1 MQVSLFIPCITDQLY
16 PGVGVATYN
25 LLRKFG
31 ATVDY
36 PEAQTCCGQPAFN
49 SGFHQDARILAER
62 FLNIFSSSEYIVAPS
77 GSCVSMVK
85 VFYQHLD
92 LTAGMRDHLHELQ
105 SRIFEISE
113 FLVNILHVEKT
124 GASFSHRVTYHDS
137 CHLLRELGIAEVP
150 RKLIRNVEGIHFQEL
165 PESTRC
171 CGFGG
176 TFSVKFPE
184 ISVAMGDDKI
194 KNILQAGVEY
204 VIADDSSCLMH
215 IEGLMRRQNIPLKT
229 MHIAELLVQGW

>member
-1 MQVSLFIPCITDQLY
+1 MRVSLFIPCITDQLY
-16 PGVGVATYN
+16 PDVGVATCN

-31 ATVDY
+31 VRVDY
-36 PEAQTCCGQPAFN
+36 PAEQTCCGQPAFN
-49 SGFHQDARILAER
+49 SGFHNDARILAER
-62 FLNIFSSSEYIVAPS
+62 CLNIFSSSEYIVAPS
-77 GSCVSMVK
+77 GSCISMVK

-92 LTAGMRDHLHELQ
+92 LPAKSWDILQGLQ
-105 SRIFEISE
+105 SRIFEISD

-124 GASFSHRVTYHDS
+124 GASFPHRVTYHDS
-137 CHLLRELGIAEVP
+137 CHLLRELGISEVP
-150 RKLIRNVEGIHFQEL
+150 RKLIRNVDGIHFEEMS
-165 PESTRC
+165 ESARC

-184 ISVAMGDDKI
+184 ISVAMGEEKI
-194 KNILQAGVEY
+194 KNIVQTGVEY

-215 IEGLMRRQNIPLKT
+215 LDGLLRRRNIQVKT